1 MKKLLIALILIIAA
15 AFGGSHFMWNKAVTK
30 AETALDKALTEKVA
44 QMPDLNVTYD
54 VEASGYPLAVT
65 LTYSNIR
72 SEYREPKTG
81 EMLTA
86 VFNSPV
92 IASAS
97 LFSPSAVK
105 VTSDN
110 TEISIEFPESFMEK
124 MGEED
129 MPIQFNL
136 GWDSLAGTYDMNN
149 IRSGETEIKN
159 LKLVAGAEAMPMTIT
174 VANLLSRQDIQE
186 NGGLSSGNAYLKLDD
201 MEIRLAVVSVPI
213 SVYEADVTF
222 DQFPT
227 VKELETLSRK
237 FQTRPKEE
245 LTEEEFEEI
254 MGALRKAV
262 DSMIS
267 NASSFNINTMRVESE
282 SLQFNL
288 EGGVK
293 VTPDA
298 LVDGEFS
305 VNIAGVQK
313 FIDMLPEDHP
323 SKQMAG
329 MAVMMGD
336 GENIELSATFKDG
349 MVVFNGAPVLPI
361 PPINTLLDHIQF
373 PSKEEKGEA
382 QPDVIMVPD
391 MNDDTNMD
399 MPPLETVPMSEG
411 TIPKTGAELE
421 ATLIDSTPMEAP
433 VEMTIEEI
441 EKVEEAVM
449 EIDEAEEAVMEAE
462 DKPTY
467 PTTEAEMAVTEED
480 LQKMLMEIDE
490 TLKESKH
497 Q

>member
-30 AETALDKALTEKVA
+30 AETALDKALTEKMA

-97 LFSPSAVK
+97 LFSPNAVK

-110 TEISIEFPESFMEK
+110 AKISVEFPESFMEQ

-136 GWDSLAGTYDMNN
+136 GWDSLSGTYDMNN

-159 LKLVAGAEAMPMTIT
+159 MKLVAGAEAMPMTIT
-174 VANLLSRQDIQE
+174 IANLLSRQNIQE

-222 DQFPT
+222 NQFPT
-227 VKELETLSRK
+227 VKELEALSRK

-267 NASSFNINTMRVESE
+267 NESSFNINTMRVESE

-288 EGGVK
+288 DGGVK

-298 LVDGEFS
+298 LLDGEFS

-336 GENIELSATFKDG
+336 GENIELSAAFKDG

-361 PPINTLLDHIQF
+361 PPINTLLDHVQF
-373 PSKEEKGEA
+373 PSKEEKGEEEA

-399 MPPLETVPMSEG
+399 MPPLETIPMSG
-411 TIPKTGAELE
+411 GDTTPKTGAELE
-421 ATLIDSTPMEAP
+421 ATLIDSTPMETP
-433 VEMTIEEI
+433 VEMTLEEI
-441 EKVEEAVM
+441 EEVEEAVV
-449 EIDEAEEAVMEAE
+449 EIEA
-462 DKPTY
+462 KPTY
-467 PTTEAEMAVTEED
+467 PTTEAEMSVTEED